1 MARFRKGRRGSSTPV
16 SSSSRDQA
24 MTQRFDDEEVFDTGV
39 RPDKFQ
45 RRRDRREGKALARN
59 WRQFLES

>member
-1 MARFRKGRRGSSTPV
+1 MARFRKGRRDSSVPV

-24 MTQRFDDEEVFDTGV
+24 QRFDDEEVFDTGV
-39 RPDKFQ
+39 RSDKFQ